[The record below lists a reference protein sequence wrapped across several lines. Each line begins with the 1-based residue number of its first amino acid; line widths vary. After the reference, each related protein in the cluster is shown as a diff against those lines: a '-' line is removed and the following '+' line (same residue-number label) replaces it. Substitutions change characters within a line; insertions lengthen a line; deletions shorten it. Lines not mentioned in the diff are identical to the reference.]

1 MTRWRETLRPMLE
14 AAYEGASL
22 EIWWD
27 LLDRRGLDVVNQVL
41 QMPSVDGRVLVARNC
56 CGEGEGGSVC
66 CLESDVVQRSDSQ
79 GRFKVVVV
87 RLCKKASGMV
97 GEEGPARCA
106 LGLDEVL

>member
-1 MTRWRETLRPMLE
+1 MLE